1 VDARVH
7 MPLPPAAYSCLACTT
22 SPHCPNPLRVLQVLQ
37 EAVDADERV
46 VPWDELD
53 DEAKDLVR
61 GWGAGGACWSE
72 VQQGGFPKSSP

>member
-1 VDARVH
+1 MHDLAPV
-7 MPLPPAAYSCLACTT
+7 PPNSLWV
-22 SPHCPNPLRVLQVLQ
+22 PQVLQ

-61 GWGAGGACWSE
+61 GGDDNLGSDLWRRGHGVWRQRG
-72 VQQGGFPKSSP
+72 